1 MKLFTCVGALLV
13 VPLALAACGGDDDR
27 ASNASNAKATGAHE
41 PSVVDITATGSGDT
55 WAFQLPAKG
64 ITGGVVTLRL
74 TNKSTS
80 DTHDIQLARVDG
92 HHTADEVKALVTSD
106 DDSAPVPAWL
116 HGAGGVA
123 TVAPGRSAETTMRL
137 APGHYFYFCND
148 DTNGTKHS
156 QHGMF
161 GELDVTGDSGASLP
175 TATAHVDASEYT
187 FATDGL
193 KAGPNLMEFKNTGK
207 ELHMVLA
214 APLQPGKTIDDVK
227 AAMASESPSG
237 PPPMDFDKAVGAEV
251 IDPGQSLFVNWDLA
265 AGKYVM
271 ICFMTDHAGGP
282 PHFVNGMIQELDV
295 T

>member
-1 MKLFTCVGALLV
+1 MKLSRCIGALLV
-13 VPLALAACGGDDDR
+13 VPLVFAACGGDDDHS
-27 ASNASNAKATGAHE
+27 ASAKATSAKDTK
-41 PSVVDITATGSGDT
+41 PPVVAITATGSRDT
-55 WAFQLPAKG
+55 WAFELPSGG

-80 DTHDIQLARVDG
+80 DTHDFQLARVDG
-92 HHTADEVKALVTSD
+92 QHTVDEVKALITSD
-106 DDSAPVPAWL
+106 DDSAPIPNWL

-123 TVAPGRSAETTMRL
+123 SVAPGKSAETTLRL

-161 GELDVTGDSGASLP
+161 GELDVTGDSGASP
-175 TATAHVDASEYT
+175 PAATAHLDASEYKFT
-187 FATDGL
+187 TDGL
-193 KAGPNLMEFKNTGK
+193 KAGANLVEFKNTGK

-214 APLQPGKTIDDVK
+214 APLLPGKTVDDVK
-227 AAMASESPSG
+227 AAMASETPTG

-251 IDPGQSLFVNWDLA
+251 IDPGQSLFTTWNLA
-265 AGKYVM
+265 VGKYVL
-271 ICFMTDHAGGP
+271 ICFMTDHTGGP
-282 PHFVNGMIQELDV
+282 PHFVNGMIQELDI